1 VPQHVRVF
9 RRHSVRTSTL
19 NYRTGSGSDLA
30 VSPEST
36 RHVSVKVLATGRL
49 ILRWLSVKDAE
60 FILRLLNEPS
70 FVRFIGDKGVRSID
84 DARDYIL
91 SGPVDSYERFG
102 FGLYLTELKE
112 NGVPIG
118 ICGLLKRESLKDAD
132 IGFAF
137 LPQFWRKG
145 YAFESAS
152 AVMTYGRKVV
162 GLDRIVAITSPDND
176 ASIKVLEKLGLRFER
191 LIKLSEDEPEV
202 KLFALE
208 GTSDS
213 AVE

>member
-1 VPQHVRVF
+1 M
-9 RRHSVRTSTL
+9 
-19 NYRTGSGSDLA
+19 
-30 VSPEST
+30 
-36 RHVSVKVLATGRL
+36 KVLETGRL
-49 ILRWLSVKDAE
+49 ILRWLSVEDAE

-91 SGPVDSYERFG
+91 RGPVDSYERFG

-118 ICGLLKRESLKDAD
+118 ICGLLKRESLKDVD

-137 LPQFWRKG
+137 LPQFWKKG

-152 AVMTYGRKVV
+152 AVMTYGRNVV
-162 GLDRIVAITSPDND
+162 GLSRVVAITSPEND
-176 ASIKVLEKLGLRFER
+176 ASIRVLEKLGLRFER
-191 LIKLSEDEPEV
+191 MTKLSEDGPEI
-202 KLFALE
+202 KLFASE
-208 GTSDS
+208 VTTDS
-213 AVE
+213 VVEMNAKRESYERKTHRTGPANLYRAT